1 MEQTTALGY
10 PHSLKDTRVGS
21 AVQVEMD
28 QVMQILL
35 RTTCTDGF
43 QLGVEVGRKLAEQE
57 EAKKKKNGEGGSA
70 KKVKEAIENLQSCS
84 KVFSKTL

>member
-10 PHSLKDTRVGS
+10 PHLLKDTRVGS

-57 EAKKKKNGEGGSA
+57 EAKKKNGEGGSA

>member
-10 PHSLKDTRVGS
+10 PHLLKDTRVGS

-43 QLGVEVGRKLAEQE
+43 QLGVQVGRKLAEQE
-57 EAKKKKNGEGGSA
+57 EAKKKNGEGGGA